1 VPAYIYPEADGRKEW
16 QRLMDA
22 ASKVDVVVIV
32 NPDSGPGIERNS
44 DYTAVFSESRIRG
57 LKLIGYVSTLYAR
70 RPRAEVKN
78 DVDAWVRL
86 YPQIVGFFF
95 DQQPREAEHVGY
107 YAELRDYAKEKLRD
121 ALVIT
126 SPGIPCDEAYFAQAI
141 SDATCVFSS
150 FEGFETF
157 ELPPPLRAYEPGR
170 FAALS
175 YNVHDTDGMRAMVK
189 EAIVKRIGYLYVS
202 DLSPPNRWQ
211 RLPTYWEAEVE
222 AVSRLH

>member
-44 DYTAVFSESRIRG
+44 DYTAVFSESRIHG

-107 YAELRDYAKEKLRD
+107 YAELRDYAKEKLRG

-126 SPGIPCDEAYFAQAI
+126 SPGIPCDEVYFAQAI

-150 FEGFETF
+150 FEGFDTF

-202 DLSPPNRWQ
+202 DLNPPNRWQ